1 MFNENEA
8 AEDIFFIQKGEV
20 KLSKRIIEGE
30 PDRVNKQ
37 RVSKNNFVQ
46 LGIIGP
52 NQYFGEFE
60 LLNKIDIW

>member
-1 MFNENEA
+1 MLYMQPKKYQHNQTVFNENEA

-37 RVSKNNFVQ
+37 RVSKNNFV
-46 LGIIGP
+46 
-52 NQYFGEFE
+52 
-60 LLNKIDIW
+60 